1 MVPRAPRSGSFST
14 PFGEAK
20 SSGEKRGGRRKGL
33 VSCPPYEPTSWCFIL
48 GRSTPIP
55 DKHVIKEAK
64 NSLQGV
70 YFPFFF
76 FSCDETSCLRPLREL
91 AKEIAGNIAAFS
103 ISRNKLC
110 VSSYVFHPL
119 IVFCLP
125 KNQYSGATFGRNV
138 HPSTLGAVLN
148 GCQPMFHCVCARSMS
163 RSLKITPLFC
173 SDC

>member
-55 DKHVIKEAK
+55 DKHVIKGSKEFSPRIL
-64 NSLQGV
+64 SL
-70 YFPFFF
+70 YIFLFFR
-76 FSCDETSCLRPLREL
+76 DETSCFRPLREL
-91 AKEIAGNIAAFS
+91 AKEISGNIAAFS

-125 KNQYSGATFGRNV
+125 KNQYSGRNV
-138 HPSTLGAVLN
+138 HPSTLGAALN
-148 GCQPMFHCVCARSMS
+148 GCQSMFHCVCARSMS
-163 RSLKITPLFC
+163 RSLKISPLFC